1 MKRYLIF
8 LILILSCAF
17 TAMAQDD
24 YKSNSRL
31 SYYTDEDMVEV
42 AVWIP
47 ASKQDLSVSVD
58 IVFEF
63 DFLVR
68 RVDVRAGEMSIF
80 ELPVER
86 FHPGNNELTVSYN
99 EHGKWVGSDKLQIK
113 LLDATANE
121 VKIDF
126 MNGKLLAEGSETSI
140 RTNYN
145 ILNLSGGI
153 GPEHEDFRNYKPR
166 KRMRKLRKEI
176 MAMKDDPAL
185 LSWNIS
191 YDPQGQGIA
200 PEDLTES
207 YELIKELDPYH
218 PVTITFISD
227 MDISKYKPV
236 MDVVLLEEGMDI
248 SEKEFFLEVP
258 VLHMPI
264 K

>member
-1 MKRYLIF
+1 MKRYVAF
-8 LILILSCAF
+8 LILLLSCSF
-17 TAMAQDD
+17 IGIAQDD

-31 SYYTDEDMVEV
+31 NYYTHEDIVAV

-47 ASKQDLSVSVD
+47 ASKQELSVSVD

-63 DFLVR
+63 DYLAS
-68 RVDVRAGEMSIF
+68 RVDVRAGETSIF
-80 ELPVER
+80 ELHVDR

-99 EHGKWVGSDKLQIK
+99 EQGKWVGSDKVQIK
-113 LLDATANE
+113 LLDGTANE

-126 MNGKLLAEGSETSI
+126 VNGKLLTKGSEKGI
-140 RTNYN
+140 RMNYN
-145 ILNLSGGI
+145 ILNLAGGI
-153 GPEHEDFRNYKPR
+153 GPGHEDFRNYKPR
-166 KRMRKLRKEI
+166 KRMKKLRKEV

-191 YDPQGQGIA
+191 YDPQGQNIDA
-200 PEDLTES
+200 EDLAEA

-218 PVTITFISD
+218 PVTITFISLK
-227 MDISKYKPV
+227 DIAKYKPV
-236 MDVVLLEEGMDI
+236 MDVVQLEEGLDI
-248 SEKEFFLEVP
+248 SEKEFFLEKP